1 MLAQGTRHPPR
12 FLLIGSCEE
21 ERSMGMGNERTTYL
35 TPAEAWALDDLIR
48 HTWSEEGKPVGRGL
62 LLKVFAVVKEFE
74 GRRNDV
80 HPPDVLPIA
89 LTEEECWTID
99 FHVRRNYVDPEGYRV
114 GRPLLLKVFGLILE
128 MRNQEGLR
136 SLRMADGGSDAESS
150 DVTRRLEQWRDLL
163 RDEPSDGES
172 DDPQQA
178 L

>member
-1 MLAQGTRHPPR
+1 
-12 FLLIGSCEE
+12 
-21 ERSMGMGNERTTYL
+21 MGMGNERTTNL
-35 TPAEAWALDDLIR
+35 TPAEAWALDDLVR
-48 HTWSEEGKPVGRGL
+48 HTWTEEGKPVGRAL

-74 GRRNDV
+74 ARRNDV

-128 MRNQEGLR
+128 MRNQDGLR
-136 SLRMADGGSDAESS
+136 SLKVADGAPDTESS
-150 DVTRRLEQWRDLL
+150 DVARRLEQWRELL
-163 RDEPSDGES
+163 RDEPTEGEGDEPPTS
-172 DDPQQA
+172 